1 MVAGGRCGCV
11 TPCFLCPCA
20 WIALHR
26 LKRCMRKNMTDG
38 ANQNMTDGAN
48 QNMTDGANQNMTK
61 RRNGD
66 EQLER

>member
-1 MVAGGRCGCV
+1 
-11 TPCFLCPCA
+11 
-20 WIALHR
+20 
-26 LKRCMRKNMTDG
+26 
-38 ANQNMTDGAN
+38 MTDGAN

>member
-1 MVAGGRCGCV
+1 
-11 TPCFLCPCA
+11 
-20 WIALHR
+20 
-26 LKRCMRKNMTDG
+26 MRK
-38 ANQNMTDGAN
+38 NMTDGAN